1 MQKIGVWAGVF
12 MSKGSKG
19 TVIELFSAVTIR
31 FVLPNT
37 NQEISVKRIRATSAY
52 EQQGGKLTLQ
62 LAWLAGKEL
71 VTVPQY

>member
-1 MQKIGVWAGVF
+1 
-12 MSKGSKG
+12 MSIGSKG
-19 TVIELFSAVTIR
+19 TVIEPFSAVTIG

-37 NQEISVKRIRATSAY
+37 NRGNKRYENSSDWAY
-52 EQQGGKLTLQ
+52 EQQGAKLTLQ

>member
-12 MSKGSKG
+12 MSMGSKG
-19 TVIELFSAVTIR
+19 TVIKLLSAVTIG
-31 FVLPNT
+31 FALPNT
-37 NQEISVKRIRATSAY
+37 NREISVKRIRTTSAY

-62 LAWLAGKEL
+62 LAWLVGKEL

>member
-1 MQKIGVWAGVF
+1 
-12 MSKGSKG
+12 MSIGSKG
-19 TVIELFSAVTIR
+19 TVISELFSAVTIG

-37 NQEISVKRIRATSAY
+37 NRELSVKRIRATSAY

-62 LAWLAGKEL
+62 LAWLAGMEL

>member
-1 MQKIGVWAGVF
+1 
-12 MSKGSKG
+12 MSIGSKG
-19 TVIELFSAVTIR
+19 TVISELFSAVTIG

-37 NQEISVKRIRATSAY
+37 QIGEMSVKRIRATSAY